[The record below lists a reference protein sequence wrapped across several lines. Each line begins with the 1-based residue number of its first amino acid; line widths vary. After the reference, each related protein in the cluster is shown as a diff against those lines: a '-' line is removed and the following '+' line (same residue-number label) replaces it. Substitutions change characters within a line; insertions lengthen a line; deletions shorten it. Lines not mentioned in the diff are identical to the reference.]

1 MAAESIPPSDSPL
14 GLEFMHG
21 RRMIRIERCEPTQ
34 TLLDWLRDEAGD
46 CSVKE
51 GCAEGDC
58 GACTVGVSERDAQGQ
73 VRTRA
78 INACIRFLPTLQG
91 CQVHTPSTIAEAG
104 LHPVQQAMVAHHAS
118 QCGFCT
124 PGFVMSLWAWREQR
138 LANGNTEPA
147 TRDEVLDVLSGNLCR
162 CTGYRPIVEAA
173 LSLPMTR
180 EESECAITAASP
192 SVDVPVRCVTGA
204 SGQRFFTPFTA
215 EALDA
220 LRAEHPKAT
229 LLAGSTDIGLWV
241 TKQFRELGDIIWL
254 GRVAELDRIETLSD
268 GSLRMAAAVTLEQA
282 WAALSERH
290 PNIAPYLRRFASLPI
305 RNAGTAVGNLANGS
319 PIGDLPPLMLALDA
333 RLVLRRQGARRE
345 VALKDFYLGY
355 QKKDLQP
362 GEWVECVLVPAPDT
376 SRVVLA
382 DKISRRLEQDISAV
396 ALCLSARLENGCLSQ
411 ARLGVGGMAAIPSRA
426 PRTEALLEGLVLRDA
441 AACERVA
448 SELAAEFTPISDM
461 RASAAYRREAL
472 RGVLLR
478 QLDRLA
484 GRESARLDQIQVLE
498 VSA

>member
-1 MAAESIPPSDSPL
+1 MAEPVDLRSDTVTRPTPGMRAAMAAAEVGDDVYGEDPTVNALEAEVAALL
-14 GLEFMHG
+14 GH
-21 RRMIRIERCEPTQ
+21 
-34 TLLDWLRDEAGD
+34 
-46 CSVKE
+46 
-51 GCAEGDC
+51 
-58 GACTVGVSERDAQGQ
+58 
-73 VRTRA
+73 
-78 INACIRFLPTLQG
+78 
-91 CQVHTPSTIAEAG
+91 
-104 LHPVQQAMVAHHAS
+104 
-118 QCGFCT
+118 
-124 PGFVMSLWAWREQR
+124 
-138 LANGNTEPA
+138 
-147 TRDEVLDVLSGNLCR
+147 
-162 CTGYRPIVEAA
+162 EAA
-173 LSLPMTR
+173 L
-180 EESECAITAASP
+180 
-192 SVDVPVRCVTGA
+192 
-204 SGQRFFTPFTA
+204 FTPTGSMA
-215 EALDA
+215 NQIAVREAL
-220 LRAEHPKAT
+220 AT
-229 LLAGSTDIGLWV
+229 ISP
-241 TKQFRELGDIIWL
+241 Q
-254 GRVAELDRIETLSD
+254 LDE
-268 GSLRMAAAVTLEQA
+268 MM
-282 WAALSERH
+282 
-290 PNIAPYLRRFASLPI
+290 RRFGGEQV
-305 RNAGTAVGNLANGS
+305 RNAGTIGGNIANGS

-333 RLVLRRQGARRE
+333 RLVLRRLGGLRE

-426 PRTEALLEGLVLRDA
+426 PRTEALLEGLALRDA